1 VICELWN
8 AQSRIEKATLLWHL
22 ILQTQLIIWLQKHIR
37 RNNTMELWIYRYVD
51 SSPCLIDRKG
61 SKQLKLI
68 RVVSQSCRTGHG
80 YANVMCTGSEKREES
95 ITVGGLKGE
104 F

>member
-1 VICELWN
+1 LAPDTVDTIH
-8 AQSRIEKATLLWHL
+8 HL
-22 ILQTQLIIWLQKHIR
+22 AAKTHSEEQH
-37 RNNTMELWIYRYVD
+37 NLWIYRYVD

-80 YANVMCTGSEKREES
+80 YANVMCTGNEKKEES
-95 ITVGGLKGE
+95 ITVGGLKDE